1 MSELPIVP
9 GAEPLSAAGS
19 EVGVL
24 VVHGFT
30 GNPGTMRPLA
40 EALVGAG
47 FSVEMPRLPGHG
59 TTIEDMMT
67 TTWADWSG
75 ATEAAY
81 TDLAGRCRA
90 VVVAGLS
97 MGGTLTVW
105 LAARHP
111 EVAGIVCINPA
122 VAARE
127 PEVKEMVTLMLGAGE
142 TVSPGIGS
150 DIADPDAHE
159 SAYEGTPLSCA
170 LSLFEALDELQPL
183 LPAVTCPLLLLTSPE
198 DHVVE
203 PASSD
208 HLAASV
214 SGPVERVSLDRSYHV
229 ATLDYDKELIAERTI
244 AFVHKVT
251 AG

>member
-1 MSELPIVP
+1 MSELAIVP
-9 GAEPLSAAGS
+9 GAEPLSAGGS

-47 FSVEMPRLPGHG
+47 VSVEMPRLPGHG

-67 TTWADWSG
+67 TTWADWSD

-150 DIADPDAHE
+150 DIADPDARE

-170 LSLFEALDELQPL
+170 LSLFEALDDLQPL

-244 AFVHKVT
+244 AFVRKVT

>member
-1 MSELPIVP
+1 MTELPLIP

-19 EVGVL
+19 DVGVL

-40 EALVGAG
+40 DALVAAG
-47 FSVEMPRLPGHG
+47 FTVEMPRLPGHG
-59 TTIEDMMT
+59 TTIDDMAT

-75 ATEAAY
+75 AAESAY
-81 TDLAGRCRA
+81 LDLAGRCRS

-97 MGGTLTVW
+97 MGGTLTAW

-111 EVAGIVCINPA
+111 EIAGIVCINPA
-122 VAARE
+122 VSPRE
-127 PEVKEMVTLMLGAGE
+127 PEVKEMVTLMLAAGE

-159 SAYEGTPLSCA
+159 SAYEGTPLACA

-183 LPAVTCPLLLLTSPE
+183 LGDITSPLLLMTSTE

-214 SGPVERVSLDRSYHV
+214 SGPVERVTLERSYHV
-229 ATLDYDKELIAERTI
+229 ATLDHDKELIAERTI
-244 AFVHKVT
+244 AFVRKVT
-251 AG
+251 AP